1 MELINFRYRK
11 KKGGISKDFHL
22 LICYQ
27 LYPSVAI
34 QQLEREQMKIIY
46 KNSTK
51 MKKKNKKTYP
61 NQKTDGV
68 GLESSAQQSSH

>member
-1 MELINFRYRK
+1 MELINFHYRK

-51 MKKKNKKTYP
+51 MKKIK
-61 NQKTDGV
+61 
-68 GLESSAQQSSH
+68 